1 MFCPNCGEKLETPNQ
16 MFCASCGS
24 EIQTTSPPDAPPSP
38 AEEIQAPAPAPASTV
53 PVYDSQPMKVEGVGT
68 HSKKCF
74 TFSLLSIG
82 FFIVGLIF
90 GAISILR
97 FILPLYFFP
106 PFFHTGGP
114 VMWIIA
120 FVLHLIGFIFG
131 ILSRVNSSKAR
142 KLEASHALE
151 KVGSVF
157 GVFGI
162 ILNVLPMVILPIF
175 IGILALNLYVPI
187 PFF

>member
-1 MFCPNCGEKLETPNQ
+1 MFCPNCGERLESKEQ
-16 MFCASCGS
+16 RFCASCGS
-24 EIQTTSPPDAPPSP
+24 EIQTTSPPEAPPSP
-38 AEEIQAPAPAPASTV
+38 VEEIQTPAPAPASTLH
-53 PVYDSQPMKVEGVGT
+53 VYDSQPIKVQGLGA

-82 FFIVGLIF
+82 FFIAGLIF

-106 PFFHTGGP
+106 FFYYAGGP

-175 IGILALNLYVPI
+175 IGIFALNLYVPI

>member
-16 MFCASCGS
+16 RYCASCGS
-24 EIQTTSPPDAPPSP
+24 EIQTTSPPDVP
-38 AEEIQAPAPAPASTV
+38 QAPAPVLAPVSKV
-53 PVYDSQPMKVEGVGT
+53 PVYDSKPVKAQGLGT

-74 TFSLLSIG
+74 SFSLVSIG
-82 FFIVGLIF
+82 FFVAGFVF
-90 GAISILR
+90 GGTILLR

-106 PFFHTGGP
+106 FFGGGII
-114 VMWIIA
+114 MWIIA
-120 FVLHLIGFIFG
+120 IVLHIIGFIFG

-142 KLEASHALE
+142 NLEASHALE

-162 ILNVLPMVILPIF
+162 VLNVLPMAILPIF
-175 IGILALNLYVPI
+175 IVLGVIAPI
-187 PFF
+187 IPYYY